1 MIKTDGIILDIDGT
15 LWDSTGL
22 VAKAYKKSF
31 RAHSID
37 EERVSPDILKGL
49 SNKDALEIK
58 IHRIIPLKEAQ
69 QEMEKAM
76 FEKAMELSPNK
87 SIAADMLGIHRTTF
101 SRKYNKNA
109 K

>member
-1 MIKTDGIILDIDGT
+1 MAVITNAPWPGNIRELENMIERLVVTSPSSVITVDQLPKSILNT
-15 LWDSTGL
+15 T
-22 VAKAYKKSF
+22 
-31 RAHSID
+31 
-37 EERVSPDILKGL
+37 